1 MLGRTKCPAPV
12 FWEETVPIFDSEE
25 TFVLRST
32 VMGFSKLKQETG
44 DEMFYSRCFLSLLVF
59 RFNWQTN
66 KTYYLQSSHKHRARG
81 GGGGGGMLPQ

>member
-32 VMGFSKLKQETG
+32 VMGFSKLKQEMKCFIQDAFCPFWYFGLTG
-44 DEMFYSRCFLSLLVF
+44 KLIKPIIYRVLISTEP
-59 RFNWQTN
+59 
-66 KTYYLQSSHKHRARG
+66 G
-81 GGGGGGMLPQ
+81 GGGGGACCHSK